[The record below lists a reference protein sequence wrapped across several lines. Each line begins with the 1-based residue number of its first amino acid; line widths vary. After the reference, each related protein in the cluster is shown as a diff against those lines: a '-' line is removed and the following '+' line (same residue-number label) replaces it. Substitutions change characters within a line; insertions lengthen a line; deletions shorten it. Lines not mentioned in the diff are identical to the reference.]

1 LVRAGIRGLYPYS
14 PVHDSASG
22 RNGKLH
28 RIERALLVLNL
39 DERYLIEKPY
49 MDQSPADDMIV
60 CDELG
65 WSKRTY
71 YRIKKRVLDKL
82 AMALNLI

>member
-1 LVRAGIRGLYPYS
+1 M
-14 PVHDSASG
+14 
-22 RNGKLH
+22 
-28 RIERALLVLNL
+28 LNL
-39 DERYLIEKPY
+39 DERFLIENRY
-49 MDQSPADDMIV
+49 LNQSPVDDMIV

-71 YRIKKRVLDKL
+71 YRIKKRALYKL